1 MCTTGTRVYLRP
13 PAPRPARPAADPA
26 CSGRHKR
33 RGHPRPI
40 PTSPGGGE
48 HAQPCYGRRLR
59 SECSNPA
66 AAMCTSIAWFHG
78 DCGDD
83 RGDATPSRD
92 ALDGASVGSPGAP
105 RVSLRQACAA
115 RGESGVSCGVWPLR
129 LGWAVDEALMC
140 RNECTGGTSG
150 LASTRGS
157 GGTRAGRG
165 GGAARGRSHLELQA
179 QKLTL
184 SNTNELDWRATLA
197 QFVSKL
203 VCPVD

>member
-1 MCTTGTRVYLRP
+1 MHTTIP
-13 PAPRPARPAADPA
+13 CPRPRGPGGGRAGPGRRRRARAPSAVAGSAACRASCALCAELGLLIRIETCSSMYTERCVTVHLHAVCISPARRRAA
-26 CSGRHKR
+26 RCSGRHKR

-40 PTSPGGGE
+40 PTSPRGGE
-48 HAQPCYGRRLR
+48 HAQPCYGRGLR

-105 RVSLRQACAA
+105 RVSRRQACAA

-129 LGWAVDEALMC
+129 LGL
-140 RNECTGGTSG
+140 G
-150 LASTRGS
+150 
-157 GGTRAGRG
+157 
-165 GGAARGRSHLELQA
+165 GRSM
-179 QKLTL
+179 
-184 SNTNELDWRATLA
+184 RR
-197 QFVSKL
+197 
-203 VCPVD
+203 